1 MSDEDRDDLLNVA
14 ANELKRDDDD
24 GDDFDGDGGRSGGK
38 KKILLILL
46 PILLLGGGGAG
57 VYFSG
62 ILNPETEEPV
72 QAEAVVEPNRENSV
86 YFNLPDILVN
96 LNSVGPK
103 PSFIKLRASL
113 EVAAE
118 TDTLILRNMSP
129 RIIDKFHVYIREL
142 RFDDLR
148 ANGGLDRLREE
159 LRAEINKVISP
170 VEVKRVV
177 FRNMLVQ

>member
-14 ANELKRDDDD
+14 ANELRGQDDD
-24 GDDFDGDGGRSGGK
+24 GDDYDGNGGRGGG

-62 ILNPETEEPV
+62 ILDPETETPV
-72 QAEAVVEPNRENSV
+72 QAAAVVEPDPGDSY

-96 LNSVGPK
+96 LNSVGTK
-103 PSFIKLRASL
+103 PAFIKLRASL
-113 EVAAE
+113 EVAEEA
-118 TDTLILRNMSP
+118 DKLILRNMSP

-148 ANGGLDRLREE
+148 ASGGLDRLREE
-159 LRAEINKVISP
+159 LRVEINKAVSP
-170 VEVKRVV
+170 VEVKQVV

>member
-14 ANELKRDDDD
+14 ANELRREDDD
-24 GDDFDGDGGRSGGK
+24 GDNFDGHGDRGGGK

-62 ILNPETEEPV
+62 ILNPKAEKTV
-72 QAEAVVEPNRENSV
+72 QAAAVVEPNRENSF
-86 YFNLPDILVN
+86 YYDLPDIMVN
-96 LNSVGPK
+96 LNSMGSK

-118 TDTLILRNMSP
+118 TDKLILRNMSP
-129 RIIDKFHVYIREL
+129 RIIDKFYVYIREL
-142 RFDDLR
+142 RLDDFR
-148 ANGGLDRLREE
+148 VNGGLDRLREE

-170 VEVKRVV
+170 VEVKKVV